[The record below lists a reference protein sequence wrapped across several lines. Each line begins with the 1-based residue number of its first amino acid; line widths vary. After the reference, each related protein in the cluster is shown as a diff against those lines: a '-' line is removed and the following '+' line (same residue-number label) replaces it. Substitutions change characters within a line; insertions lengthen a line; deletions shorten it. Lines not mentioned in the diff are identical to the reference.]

1 MRKPIPNINI
11 LTAINEKHIKIT
23 PKLRVTYKSLRK
35 KGLFLMYSEDLEI
48 AWNQMTCDERLL
60 LYKAAMK
67 RKKRRKGG
75 KESRRKAN
83 RKFSFSASKGGRSGM
98 FSSEIEADPP
108 EIELER
114 NIIIEKPLVI
124 IDINRRRHFIPQ
136 IDLKP
141 VRINRNRIPG
151 LLK

>member
-1 MRKPIPNINI
+1 
-11 LTAINEKHIKIT
+11 
-23 PKLRVTYKSLRK
+23 
-35 KGLFLMYSEDLEI
+35 
-48 AWNQMTCDERLL
+48 
-60 LYKAAMK
+60 
-67 RKKRRKGG
+67 
-75 KESRRKAN
+75 
-83 RKFSFSASKGGRSGM
+83 M